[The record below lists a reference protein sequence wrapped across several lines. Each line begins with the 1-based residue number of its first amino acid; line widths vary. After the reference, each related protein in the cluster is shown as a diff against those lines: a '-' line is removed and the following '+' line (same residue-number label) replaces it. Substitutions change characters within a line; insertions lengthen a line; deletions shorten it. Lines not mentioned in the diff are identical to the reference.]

1 MTLAAGSR
9 IGSDEILSPIVAGG
23 KVSGTIDASPNVM
36 HMNKSVQTKREIFK
50 TLSDHS
56 AQLKRLGVKKLGLFG
71 SFVRDEQ
78 TLESGI
84 DLLVQFEPDKKNFD
98 NFMDLSGLLE
108 DLLQRR
114 VEIVT
119 TEALSPYIGPH
130 IMNEVE

>member
-1 MTLAAGSR
+1 M
-9 IGSDEILSPIVAGG
+9 DQ
-23 KVSGTIDASPNVM
+23 
-36 HMNKSVQTKREIFK
+36 SVQTKREVLK

-56 AQLKRLGVKKLGLFG
+56 AQLIKLGVKKVGLFG

-78 TLESGI
+78 TPESDI
-84 DLLVQFEPDKKNFD
+84 DILVQFEPDKKNFD

-108 DLLQRR
+108 DLMKRR

-130 IMNEVE
+130 IMNEVEYVS